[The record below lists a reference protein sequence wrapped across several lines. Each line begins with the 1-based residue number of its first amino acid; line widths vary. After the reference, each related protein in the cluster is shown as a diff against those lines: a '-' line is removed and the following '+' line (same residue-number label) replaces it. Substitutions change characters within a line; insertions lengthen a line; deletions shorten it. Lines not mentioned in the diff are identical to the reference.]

1 MYKLSIHKF
10 TIATPIPKIDII
22 SVMKP
27 LDVHDFLPKMEYM
40 LKGATVSSEAK
51 DLQKMLE
58 SFLGEN
64 QELINN
70 GVEFKDS
77 AEMKSFTDGFRNR
90 CCLLGC
96 NWDSFCVHRYSPS
109 YPQNFDVL
117 AKFPSLPR
125 IFFTVF

>member
-1 MYKLSIHKF
+1 MVDAERIPI
-10 TIATPIPKIDII
+10 TTEQVTPIPKIDIV

-64 QELINN
+64 HELINN

-77 AEMKSFTDGFRNR
+77 AEMKSFADGFRNA
-90 CCLLGC
+90 LAIVNL
-96 NWDSFCVHRYSPS
+96 WIDSLYITQLST
-109 YPQNFDVL
+109 QE
-117 AKFPSLPR
+117 
-125 IFFTVF
+125 

>member
-1 MYKLSIHKF
+1 MDTERIPITTEQS
-10 TIATPIPKIDII
+10 TPMPKIDIVP
-22 SVMKP
+22 VMKP

-70 GVEFKDS
+70 GSEFKDS
-77 AEMKSFTDGFRNR
+77 TEMKSFTDGFRNAIAIVN
-90 CCLLGC
+90 L
-96 NWDSFCVHRYSPS
+96 WIDSLYITQLST
-109 YPQNFDVL
+109 QE
-117 AKFPSLPR
+117 
-125 IFFTVF
+125 

>member
-1 MYKLSIHKF
+1 MSVER
-10 TIATPIPKIDII
+10 TPIVAEQTTSIPKIDIV

-40 LKGATVSSEAK
+40 LQGATVSSEAK

-70 GVEFKDS
+70 GSEFKDN
-77 AEMKSFTDGFRNR
+77 AEMKSFIEGFRNA
-90 CCLLGC
+90 LAIVNL
-96 NWDSFCVHRYSPS
+96 WIDSLYITQVSG
-109 YPQNFDVL
+109 
-117 AKFPSLPR
+117 
-125 IFFTVF
+125 